1 MLADSQMVMP
11 MGFVNMLIA
20 RWHALGRG
28 DVVAIFLLAAFL
40 IVAAVVFVEFPI
52 LGNLG
57 FGPEWECNYPGKGEP
72 VCVKKP
78 APSG

>member
-1 MLADSQMVMP
+1 MP

-28 DVVAIFLLAAFL
+28 DVVAISLLAAFL
-40 IVAAVVFVEFPI
+40 VVAAVAFVQFPI

-57 FGPEWECNYPGKGEP
+57 FGPGFGPDWECAHPGKGEP

-78 APSG
+78 APTRG

>member
-1 MLADSQMVMP
+1 

-28 DVVAIFLLAAFL
+28 DVVAISLLAAFL
-40 IVAAVVFVEFPI
+40 VVAAVAFVQFPI

-57 FGPEWECNYPGKGEP
+57 FGPGEP
-72 VCVKKP
+72 FGDRDHLHPLVCVGVLP
-78 APSG
+78 FELCRQQVHS